1 MKLKSLKLHG
11 FKSFPDPTQ
20 LEFHEGITA
29 IVGPNGCG
37 KSNIGDAVRWVL
49 GEQRPT
55 VVRGAKMEEVIFQ
68 GTVAR
73 RSVNRGSVSMIVS
86 NEDGALATP
95 FQEVEIGRTV
105 HRDGGSD
112 YRLNRASCRLRDIV
126 DLCRDTGLGANAY
139 SVIEIRMI
147 DAILSERT
155 DERRALFEEA
165 AGIGRYKDR
174 RRAALRRLETSE
186 IDLQRVEDVIGE
198 VQTKVRSLARQKGK
212 AERYR
217 KLRERRLAVEVAVV
231 RAELEGLGT
240 RLGEVEAGLEAD
252 REDAAGMAA
261 RLAAAEAGLERARLE
276 QVEAERARG
285 ETANRLDEVAA
296 ELSRIEREVAVADE
310 RIANWK
316 RRLVQIGQERAAQSG
331 IRARAEDERVTLEE
345 EHQKCKADFTG
356 VQADLTYRKETAA
369 DVRERLSRA
378 RHRVRELEEEGRAL
392 AGKVART
399 DGDLYSARLQATELE
414 RRFERLSNDAREGAG
429 ALRELESQ
437 GDLFTDRSAEAAG
450 RAGEAVREVAGARRR
465 LAQLRQRLAEARDA
479 RVNSEARLSA
489 LEAERDAL
497 GRIEVAGASE
507 AIALAARAALP
518 DCVFGL
524 LSDFAQVREGAARGA
539 DLILGRFAA
548 ALVAR
553 GRDDIE
559 RIARWYRDEAGAEA
573 ALIVLPA
580 DAAPEPGGPL
590 PADVSAAGE
599 GAAWVRALLGGAR
612 GLKADPGATAE
623 EARVGTGQAPDQA
636 GDAGTRAGAAAGGI
650 HAAEPPAYGWT
661 DASGAVHLFPEAGAE
676 GRLER
681 RERLDALAAQV
692 REAGAELE
700 KARERTLALEEA
712 HRACEA
718 EVDEASERVLTTRD
732 EARAAEA
739 SAVAQTDRREQL
751 RRRQA
756 EIARQVE
763 GTRAAR
769 DRALERARAAEAEG
783 AELREREAAGAARLE
798 ADRTALAA
806 IEAEWEE
813 AREAEAEVSIR
824 AARLE
829 SELQRLAGRIADTG
843 GSAAR
848 AAGRLAQLEE
858 EARELDASTA
868 RVRAGRGEGR
878 AALEGLFAQRDELR
892 RVAAEQDRAVGLA
905 SEAVKGAE
913 RGAGE
918 IRAAEREAVGRS
930 HTLEMEAQDIRNRV
944 ARVGE
949 RLETEWNRPM
959 EELLAEA
966 GEVEGHEEELRA
978 ELEQIVAAQARI
990 GPVNML
996 AVEEHAEESARLEF
1010 MAGQREDLVSARDD
1024 LRAAIRRIN
1033 ATATERFMESFEAIR
1048 ENFLET
1054 FRHLFSGGE
1063 AQLRLS
1069 EPDHP
1074 LESPIEIHA
1083 SPRGKRTQRIDQL
1096 SGGERALTA
1105 LSLLFGIYLV
1115 KPSPFC
1121 VLDEVDAPLDDAN
1134 ISRFIRLL
1142 QGFKARTQFVVI
1154 THNPRTIEAAD
1165 WIYGVTME
1173 EPGVSSVVGVRLEAP
1188 PVRDPAA

>member
-11 FKSFPDPTQ
+11 FKSFPDPTR

-55 VVRGAKMEEVIFQ
+55 VIRGAKMEEVIFQ

-73 RSVNRGSVSMIVS
+73 RSVNRGAVSMIVT

-95 FQEVEIGRTV
+95 FREVEIGRTV

-174 RRAALRRLETSE
+174 RRAALRRLGTSE
-186 IDLQRVEDVIGE
+186 IDLQRVEDVIAE

-217 KLRERRLAVEVAVV
+217 ELRERRLAVEVTVV
-231 RAELEGLGT
+231 CARLEGLGG
-240 RLGEVEAGLEAD
+240 RLGELDAALQTD
-252 REDAAGMAA
+252 REDAVGMSG
-261 RLAAAEAGLERARLE
+261 RVAAAEAGLERARLE

-285 ETANRLDEVAA
+285 DTANRLDAVAA
-296 ELSRIEREVAVADE
+296 ELSRVEREVAVADE

-316 RRLVQIGQERAAQSG
+316 RRLVQIGEEKAAQSG
-331 IRARAEDERVTLEE
+331 VRARAGDERDTLAEE
-345 EHQKCKADFTG
+345 RRECKAAFTE

-369 DVRERLSRA
+369 DVRGRSSGV

-392 AGKVART
+392 AGNLART
-399 DGDLYSARLQATELE
+399 EGELYGAGLQATELE

-437 GDLFTDRSAEAAG
+437 GDLFTDRSAEAA
-450 RAGEAVREVAGARRR
+450 RNAGEAVREVASARRR
-465 LAQLRQRLAEARDA
+465 LAQLRQRLSEARDA
-479 RVNSEARLSA
+479 RLNAEARLSS

-497 GRIEVAGASE
+497 GRVEALGA
-507 AIALAARAALP
+507 AQAVALAARAALP
-518 DCVFGL
+518 ECVHGL
-524 LSDFAQVREGAARGA
+524 LSDFVQVREGSARGV
-539 DLILGRFAA
+539 DRILGRFAA
-548 ALVAR
+548 ALVVR
-553 GRDDIE
+553 GQPDVE
-559 RIARWYRDEAGAEA
+559 RITRWYRDDADANA

-580 DAAPEPGGPL
+580 DAAPEPRGTL
-590 PADVSAAGE
+590 PRSVGAAGE
-599 GAAWVRALLGGAR
+599 GAAWVRALLGGA
-612 GLKADPGATAE
+612 GARE
-623 EARVGTGQAPDQA
+623 G
-636 GDAGTRAGAAAGGI
+636 
-650 HAAEPPAYGWT
+650 AAEPLPDGWT
-661 DASGAVHLFPEAGAE
+661 DARGAVHIFPAAGAE

-681 RERLDALAAQV
+681 RERLDTLAAQI

-700 KARERTLALEEA
+700 EARDGTLALEEE
-712 HRACEA
+712 HQTREA

-751 RRRQA
+751 RRRQE

-769 DRALERARAAEAEG
+769 DRALERARTAEGEG
-783 AELREREAAGAARLE
+783 AELRAREAAQAGRLE
-798 ADRTALAA
+798 AERTVLRAV
-806 IEAEWEE
+806 EAEWEE

-824 AARLE
+824 VARLE
-829 SELQRLAGRIADTG
+829 SELQRLEGRIADTG
-843 GSAAR
+843 TSVERAAAR
-848 AAGRLAQLEE
+848 LAELEE
-858 EARELDASTA
+858 EARELDANLK
-868 RVRAGRGEGR
+868 RVRAARSEGR

-892 RVAAEQDRAVGLA
+892 RLAAGQDRAVGAA
-905 SEAVKGAE
+905 SEAVRGAE
-913 RGAGE
+913 RGVRE
-918 IRAAEREAVGRS
+918 IRAAEREAVGHR
-930 HTLEMEAQDIRNRV
+930 HQIEMEAQEIRNQV
-944 ARVGE
+944 ARIGE
-949 RLETEWNRPM
+949 RLEAEWNRPA
-959 EELLAEA
+959 EELMAEA
-966 GEVEGHEEELRA
+966 GELEGDPDELRE
-978 ELEQIVAAQARI
+978 ELEQIVAALGRI

-996 AVEEHAEESARLEF
+996 AFEEHAEESTRLAF
-1010 MAGQREDLVSARDD
+1010 MVGQREDLVSARDD

-1033 ATATERFMESFEAIR
+1033 VTAIERFMESFEAIK
-1048 ENFLET
+1048 ENFLDT

-1069 EPDHP
+1069 EPDNP

-1121 VLDEVDAPLDDAN
+1121 VLDEVDAPLDDSN
-1134 ISRFIRLL
+1134 ITRFIRLL

-1173 EPGVSSVVGVRLEAP
+1173 EPGVSSVVGVRLEAS

>member
-1 MKLKSLKLHG
+1 MKLKSLRLHG

-55 VVRGAKMEEVIFQ
+55 VIRGAKMEEVIFQ

-73 RSVNRGSVSMIVS
+73 RSVNRGSVSMIVT

-231 RAELEGLGT
+231 RARLEGLGA
-240 RLGEVEAGLEAD
+240 RLGELDAALESD

-261 RLAAAEAGLERARLE
+261 RLAAAEAELERARLE
-276 QVEAERARG
+276 QVEVERIRG
-285 ETANRLDEVAA
+285 DTANRLDAVAA
-296 ELSRIEREVAVADE
+296 DLSRIEREVAVANE

-316 RRLVQIGQERAAQSG
+316 RRLVQIGHERSAQSA
-331 IRARAEDERVTLEE
+331 IRARAEDERVTLGE
-345 EHQKCKADFTG
+345 EHRKCKADFTE
-356 VQADLTYRKETAA
+356 VQADLTFRKETAA

-378 RHRVRELEEEGRAL
+378 RHGVRELEEEGRAL
-392 AGKVART
+392 AGKAART
-399 DGDLYSARLQATELE
+399 EGDLYSARLQATELE
-414 RRFERLSNDAREGAG
+414 RRFERLQNDAREGAG

-437 GDLFTDRSAEAAG
+437 GDLFTDRSAEAG
-450 RAGEAVREVAGARRR
+450 RKAGEAVRAVADARRR
-465 LAQLRQRLAEARDA
+465 LAHLRERLGEARDA
-479 RVNSEARLSA
+479 RVNAEARLSS

-497 GRIEVAGASE
+497 GRVETPGSAE
-507 AIALAARAALP
+507 AVALAARAALP
-518 DCVFGL
+518 DCVHGL
-524 LSDFAQVREGAARGA
+524 LGDFVQVRTGAARGT
-539 DLILGRFAA
+539 DRILGRFAS

-553 GRDDIE
+553 GKPDIE
-559 RIARWYRDEAGAEA
+559 RIARWYRDDADADA

-580 DAAPEPGGPL
+580 DAAPEPRGAL
-590 PADVSAAGE
+590 PAGVSSSGA
-599 GAAWVRALLGGAR
+599 GAAWVRALLGGA
-612 GLKADPGATAE
+612 GARE
-623 EARVGTGQAPDQA
+623 
-636 GDAGTRAGAAAGGI
+636 GAAETTWVTWA
-650 HAAEPPAYGWT
+650 
-661 DASGAVHLFPEAGAE
+661 DARGAVHLFPEAGAE

-681 RERLDALAAQV
+681 RERLDALAAKI

-700 KARERTLALEEA
+700 EARERTLALDEE
-712 HRACEA
+712 HRAREA

-751 RRRQA
+751 RRRHA
-756 EIARQVE
+756 ETTRQVE
-763 GTRAAR
+763 GTRSAR
-769 DRALERARAAEAEG
+769 DRALERARAAETEG
-783 AELREREAAGAARLE
+783 SELRTREAAQAARLE
-798 ADRTALAA
+798 TERAALGAV
-806 IEAEWEE
+806 EAEWEE

-843 GSAAR
+843 GSAER
-848 AAGRLAQLEE
+848 AAARVAELEE
-858 EARELDASTA
+858 EDRELDANTA
-868 RVRAGRGEGR
+868 RVRTARSEGR

-892 RVAAEQDRAVGLA
+892 AVAAEQDRAVGVA
-905 SEAVKGAE
+905 SEAARGAE
-913 RGAGE
+913 RGVRE
-918 IRAAEREAVGRS
+918 IRADEREAVGHR
-930 HTLEMEAQDIRNRV
+930 HRLEMEAQEIRNRV
-944 ARVGE
+944 ARISE
-949 RLETEWNRPM
+949 RLEAEWNKPA

-966 GEVEGHEEELRA
+966 EELEGDQEELRE
-978 ELEQIVAAQARI
+978 ELEQIVAALSRI

-996 AVEEHAEESARLEF
+996 AFEEHAEESARLDF
-1010 MAGQREDLVSARDD
+1010 MVAQREDLVSARDD

-1033 ATATERFMESFEAIR
+1033 TTATERFMERFEAIA

-1069 EPDHP
+1069 EPDNP

-1083 SPRGKRTQRIDQL
+1083 SPQGKRTQRIDQL

-1121 VLDEVDAPLDDAN
+1121 VLDEVDAPLDDSN
-1134 ISRFIRLL
+1134 ITRFIRLL

>member
-1 MKLKSLKLHG
+1 MKLKSLRLHG
-11 FKSFPDPTQ
+11 FKSFPDPTR

-55 VVRGAKMEEVIFQ
+55 VIRGAKMEEVIFQ

-73 RSVNRGSVSMIVS
+73 RSVNRGSVSMIVT

-112 YRLNRASCRLRDIV
+112 YRLNRAACRLRDIV

-174 RRAALRRLETSE
+174 RRSALRRLETSE
-186 IDLQRVEDVIGE
+186 IDLQRVEDVIAE

-217 KLRERRLAVEVAVV
+217 QLRERRLAVEVAVV
-231 RAELEGLGT
+231 RGQLEGLGA
-240 RLGEVEAGLEAD
+240 RLDELDAALESD

-261 RLAAAEAGLERARLE
+261 RLAAAEAELERARLE
-276 QVEAERARG
+276 QVEAERIRG
-285 ETANRLDEVAA
+285 DTASRLDAAAA
-296 ELSRIEREVAVADE
+296 ELSRIERDVAVANE

-316 RRLVQIGQERAAQSG
+316 RRLVQIGHERSAQSA
-331 IRARAEDERVTLEE
+331 IRARAEDERVTLAE
-345 EHQKCKADFTG
+345 EHRECKADFTE

-378 RHRVRELEEEGRAL
+378 RHGVRTLEEEGRAL
-392 AGKVART
+392 AGKAART
-399 DGDLYSARLQATELE
+399 EGNLYSAGLQATELE
-414 RRFERLSNDAREGAG
+414 RRLERLQNDAREGAG

-437 GDLFTDRSAEAAG
+437 GDLFSDRSAEAG
-450 RAGEAVREVAGARRR
+450 RRAGEAVRAVADARRR
-465 LAQLRQRLAEARDA
+465 LAHLRERLSEARDA
-479 RVNSEARLSA
+479 RVNAEALLSS

-497 GRIEVAGASE
+497 GRVEAPGSAEAVAQ
-507 AIALAARAALP
+507 AARAALP
-518 DCVFGL
+518 ECVHGL
-524 LSDFAQVREGAARGA
+524 LGDFIHVQEGAARGA
-539 DLILGRFAA
+539 DRILGRFAA
-548 ALVAR
+548 ALVVR
-553 GRDDIE
+553 GERDIE
-559 RIARWYRDEAGAEA
+559 RIARWYREDAAADA

-580 DAAPEPGGPL
+580 GAAPEPRGALPGG
-590 PADVSAAGE
+590 VSSAGE
-599 GAAWVRALLGGAR
+599 GAAWVRGLLGGAR
-612 GLKADPGATAE
+612 ARVGAAGAGDGSAGGPKGGAGAGDGATAS
-623 EARVGTGQAPDQA
+623 APGT
-636 GDAGTRAGAAAGGI
+636 
-650 HAAEPPAYGWT
+650 WT
-661 DASGAVHLFPEAGAE
+661 DARGAVHLFPAEGAE

-681 RERLDALAAQV
+681 RERLDALAARI
-692 REAGAELE
+692 REAAAELE
-700 KARERTLALEEA
+700 EARDRALALEEE
-712 HRACEA
+712 HRAREA

-739 SAVAQTDRREQL
+739 NAVAQTDRRERL
-751 RRRQA
+751 RRRQG

-763 GTRAAR
+763 GTRTAR
-769 DRALERARAAEAEG
+769 DRALERTRAAESEG
-783 AELREREAAGAARLE
+783 AELRRQEGAHGARLE
-798 ADRTALAA
+798 AERAALAA
-806 IEAEWEE
+806 VEAEWEE
-813 AREAEAEVSIR
+813 AREAEAEASIR

-829 SELQRLAGRIADTG
+829 SELQRLAGRMADTG
-843 GSAAR
+843 GSAER
-848 AAGRLAQLEE
+848 ATARLAELEE
-858 EARELDASTA
+858 EDRELDANLA
-868 RVRAGRGEGR
+868 RVRTARGEGQ

-892 RVAAEQDRAVGLA
+892 RVAAEQDRAVGAA
-905 SEAVKGAE
+905 SEAARGAE
-913 RGAGE
+913 RGVRE
-918 IRAAEREAVGRS
+918 IRADEREAVGRR
-930 HTLEMEAQDIRNRV
+930 HGLEMEAQEIRNQV
-944 ARVGE
+944 ARITE
-949 RLETEWNRPM
+949 RLEAEWNRPAA
-959 EELLAEA
+959 ELLAAAEDL
-966 GEVEGHEEELRA
+966 EGAQDELREELDR
-978 ELEQIVAAQARI
+978 IVAALSRI

-996 AVEEHAEESARLEF
+996 AFEEHAEESARLEF
-1010 MAGQREDLVSARDD
+1010 MVSQREDLVSARDD

-1033 ATATERFMESFEAIR
+1033 TTATERFMESFEAIT
-1048 ENFLET
+1048 ENFLDT

-1069 EPDHP
+1069 EPDNP

-1083 SPRGKRTQRIDQL
+1083 SPEGKRTQRIDQL

-1121 VLDEVDAPLDDAN
+1121 VLDEVDAPLDDSN
-1134 ISRFIRLL
+1134 ITRFIRLL

>member
-1 MKLKSLKLHG
+1 MKLKSLRLHG
-11 FKSFPDPTQ
+11 FKSFPDPTR

-37 KSNIGDAVRWVL
+37 KSNIGDAIRWVL

-55 VVRGAKMEEVIFQ
+55 LIRGAKMEEVIFQ

-73 RSVNRGSVSMIVS
+73 RSVNRGSVSMIVT
-86 NEDGALATP
+86 NEDGALPTP

-186 IDLQRVEDVIGE
+186 IDLQRVEDVIAE

-212 AERYR
+212 AERHR
-217 KLRERRLAVEVAVV
+217 ELRERRLAVEVAVV
-231 RAELEGLGT
+231 RAELEGLGA
-240 RLGEVEAGLEAD
+240 RMGELDAALESD

-261 RLAAAEAGLERARLE
+261 GLAAAEAGLERARLE
-276 QVEAERARG
+276 QGEAERARG
-285 ETANRLDEVAA
+285 DTADRLDAVAS
-296 ELSRIEREVAVADE
+296 ELSRVEREVAVADE

-316 RRLVQIGQERAAQSG
+316 RRLVQIGQEKEAQAG
-331 IRARAEDERVTLEE
+331 VRARAEDERAGFAE
-345 EHQKCKADFTG
+345 EHRECKADFTK
-356 VQADLTYRKETAA
+356 VQADLTLRRQTASG
-369 DVRERLSRA
+369 VRERLGAA
-378 RHRVRELEEEGRAL
+378 RDRVRGLEGEGREL
-392 AGKVART
+392 AGKVARIE
-399 DGDLYSARLQATELE
+399 GELYSARLQAGELE

-437 GDLFTDRSAEAAG
+437 GDLFTDRSAQAA
-450 RAGEAVREVAGARRR
+450 RTAGEAARAVAGARGRLAVVRRR
-465 LAQLRQRLAEARDA
+465 LNEAR
-479 RVNSEARLSA
+479 EARLEAEAHLSS

-497 GRIEVAGASE
+497 GRVEALGEAEAVAM
-507 AIALAARAALP
+507 AALEALP
-518 DCVFGL
+518 ESAHGL
-524 LSDFAQVREGAARGA
+524 LGDFVQVRDGAARGA
-539 DLILGRFAA
+539 DRLLGRFAA
-548 ALVAR
+548 ALVV
-553 GRDDIE
+553 GGKSDVE
-559 RIARWYRDEAGAEA
+559 TIARWYRKDARADA

-580 DAAPEPGGPL
+580 DAAPQVRDPL
-590 PADVSAAGE
+590 PPGVSAAGA
-599 GAAWVRALLGGAR
+599 GAAWARALLGGAR
-612 GLKADPGATAE
+612 VHETGGEAGGGPG
-623 EARVGTGQAPDQA
+623 D
-636 GDAGTRAGAAAGGI
+636 AAAGEVI
-650 HAAEPPAYGWT
+650 ASGWT
-661 DASGAVHLFPEAGAE
+661 DSRGAVHLFPEAGAE

-681 RERLDALAAQV
+681 RERLDALAGTI
-692 REAGAELE
+692 RETRAELE
-700 KARERTLALEEA
+700 DARDRTLALEEE

-718 EVDEASERVLTTRD
+718 GVDEASERMLATRD
-732 EARAAEA
+732 KARAAEA
-739 SAVAQTDRREQL
+739 GAVAQTDRREQL
-751 RRRQA
+751 RRRQG
-756 EIARQVE
+756 EITRRVE
-763 GTRAAR
+763 GTRTAR
-769 DRALERARAAEAEG
+769 DGALERARAAEAEG
-783 AELREREAAGAARLE
+783 AELAAREAEQAARLE
-798 ADRTALAA
+798 EERRSLAA

-829 SELQRLAGRIADTG
+829 SELRRLAGRIADTAG
-843 GSAAR
+843 NADR
-848 AAGRLAQLEE
+848 AAGRLVELER
-858 EARELDASTA
+858 EARELETGME
-868 RVRAGRGEGR
+868 RVGEARGEGR
-878 AALEGLFAQRDELR
+878 AALEELFAERDELR
-892 RVAAEQDRAVGLA
+892 RVAAGQDRAVGAAL
-905 SEAVKGAE
+905 ETVRRAE
-913 RGAGE
+913 RE
-918 IRAAEREAVGRS
+918 VKEMRAAEREAVGHR
-930 HTLEMEAQDIRNRV
+930 HRLEMESQEIRNQA
-944 ARVGE
+944 ARISE
-949 RLETEWNRPM
+949 RLEAEWHRPA

-966 GEVEGHEEELRA
+966 GGVDGDPEELRA
-978 ELEQIVAAQARI
+978 ELEGIVARLGRI

-996 AVEEHAEESARLEF
+996 AFEEHAEESARLEF
-1010 MAGQREDLVSARDD
+1010 LVGQRKDLVSARDD

-1033 ATATERFMESFEAIR
+1033 ATATERFLKSFEAITD
-1048 ENFLET
+1048 NFLET

-1069 EPDHP
+1069 DPDNP
-1074 LESPIEIHA
+1074 LESPIDIHA

-1121 VLDEVDAPLDDAN
+1121 VLDEVDAPLDDSN
-1134 ISRFIRLL
+1134 ITRFIRLL
-1142 QGFKARTQFVVI
+1142 QGFKARSQFVVI

-1173 EPGVSSVVGVRLEAP
+1173 EPGVSTVVGVRLESP
-1188 PVRDPAA
+1188 PARDPAA

>member
-1 MKLKSLKLHG
+1 MKLKSLRLHG
-11 FKSFPDPTQ
+11 FKSFPDPTR

-55 VVRGAKMEEVIFQ
+55 VIRGAKMEEVIFQ

-73 RSVNRGSVSMIVS
+73 RSVNRGSVSMIVT

-112 YRLNRASCRLRDIV
+112 YRLNRAACRLRDIV

-186 IDLQRVEDVIGE
+186 IDLQRVEDVIAE

-217 KLRERRLAVEVAVV
+217 QLRERRLAVEVAVV
-231 RAELEGLGT
+231 RGQLEGLGA
-240 RLGEVEAGLEAD
+240 RLGELDAALESD

-261 RLAAAEAGLERARLE
+261 RLAAAEATLERARLE
-276 QVEAERARG
+276 QVEAERIRG
-285 ETANRLDEVAA
+285 DTASRLDAAAA
-296 ELSRIEREVAVADE
+296 ELSRIERDVAVANE

-316 RRLVQIGQERAAQSG
+316 RRLGQIGHERSAQSA
-331 IRARAEDERVTLEE
+331 IRARAEDERVTLAD
-345 EHQKCKADFTG
+345 EHRECKADFTE

-378 RHRVRELEEEGRAL
+378 RHGVRTLEEEGRAL
-392 AGKVART
+392 AGKAART
-399 DGDLYSARLQATELE
+399 EGDLYSAGLQATELE
-414 RRFERLSNDAREGAG
+414 RRFERLQNDAREGAG

-437 GDLFTDRSAEAAG
+437 GDLFTDRSAEAG
-450 RAGEAVREVAGARRR
+450 RRAGEAVRAVADARRR
-465 LAQLRQRLAEARDA
+465 LAHLRERLSEARDA
-479 RVNSEARLSA
+479 RVNAEARLSS
-489 LEAERDAL
+489 LEAKRDAL
-497 GRIEVAGASE
+497 GRVEAPGSAEAVAQ
-507 AIALAARAALP
+507 AARAALP
-518 DCVFGL
+518 ECVHGL
-524 LSDFAQVREGAARGA
+524 LGDFIHIQEGAARGA
-539 DLILGRFAA
+539 DRILGRFAA
-548 ALVAR
+548 ALVVR
-553 GRDDIE
+553 GERDIE
-559 RIARWYRDEAGAEA
+559 RIARWYREDAAAAA

-580 DAAPEPGGPL
+580 DAAPEPRGAL
-590 PADVSAAGE
+590 PAGVSSAGA
-599 GAAWVRALLGGAR
+599 GAAWVRALLGGAGAR
-612 GLKADPGATAE
+612 VGAAGTGDGDAGGATAP
-623 EARVGTGQAPDQA
+623 APGT
-636 GDAGTRAGAAAGGI
+636 
-650 HAAEPPAYGWT
+650 WT
-661 DASGAVHLFPEAGAE
+661 DARGAVHLFPAEGAE

-681 RERLDALAAQV
+681 RERLDALAARI

-700 KARERTLALEEA
+700 EARDRTLALEEE
-712 HRACEA
+712 HRAREA

-739 SAVAQTDRREQL
+739 NAVAQTDRRERL
-751 RRRQA
+751 RRRQG

-763 GTRAAR
+763 GTRTAR
-769 DRALERARAAEAEG
+769 DRALERARAAESEG
-783 AELREREAAGAARLE
+783 AALRRQEGAHGARLE
-798 ADRTALAA
+798 AERAALAA
-806 IEAEWEE
+806 VEAEWEE
-813 AREAEAEVSIR
+813 AREAEAEASIR

-829 SELQRLAGRIADTG
+829 SELQRLAGRMADTG
-843 GSAAR
+843 GSAER
-848 AAGRLAQLEE
+848 ATARLAELEKE
-858 EARELDASTA
+858 DGELDANLA
-868 RVRAGRGEGR
+868 RVRTARGEGQ

-892 RVAAEQDRAVGLA
+892 RVAAEQDRAVGAA
-905 SEAVKGAE
+905 SEAARGAE
-913 RGAGE
+913 RGVRE
-918 IRAAEREAVGRS
+918 VRADEREAVGRR
-930 HTLEMEAQDIRNRV
+930 HGLEMEAQEIRNQV
-944 ARVGE
+944 ARITE
-949 RLETEWNRPM
+949 RLEAEWNRPAG
-959 EELLAEA
+959 ELLAAAEDL
-966 GEVEGHEEELRA
+966 EGAQEELRE
-978 ELEQIVAAQARI
+978 ELEQIVAALSRI
-990 GPVNML
+990 GLVNML
-996 AVEEHAEESARLEF
+996 AFEEHAEESARLEF
-1010 MAGQREDLVSARDD
+1010 MVSQREDLVSARDD

-1033 ATATERFMESFEAIR
+1033 ATATERFMESFEAIT
-1048 ENFLET
+1048 ENFLDT

-1069 EPDHP
+1069 EPDNP

-1083 SPRGKRTQRIDQL
+1083 SPEGKRTQRIDQL

-1121 VLDEVDAPLDDAN
+1121 VLDEVDAPLDDSN
-1134 ISRFIRLL
+1134 ITRFIRLL
-1142 QGFKARTQFVVI
+1142 QGFKSRTQFVVI

-1188 PVRDPAA
+1188 PARDPAA

>member
-231 RAELEGLGT
+231 RAELEGLGA

-276 QVEAERARG
+276 QAEAERARG
-285 ETANRLDEVAA
+285 DTANRLDEVAA

-316 RRLVQIGQERAAQSG
+316 SRLVQIGQDRAAQSG

-345 EHQKCKADFTG
+345 EHQKCKVDFTD
-356 VQADLTYRKETAA
+356 VQADLTYRKTTAA

-450 RAGEAVREVAGARRR
+450 RAGEAVREVTGARRR

-479 RVNSEARLSA
+479 RVNAEARLSA

-507 AIALAARAALP
+507 AVALAARAALP
-518 DCVFGL
+518 DCVHGL

-559 RIARWYRDEAGAEA
+559 QIARWYREEAGAEA

-590 PADVSAAGE
+590 PADISAAGE
-599 GAAWVRALLGGAR
+599 GAAWVRALLGGA
-612 GLKADPGATAE
+612 GATADD
-623 EARVGTGQAPDQA
+623 GPQA
-636 GDAGTRAGAAAGGI
+636 GEAGTVAGVREPGV

-661 DASGAVHLFPEAGAE
+661 DARGAVHLFPEAGAE

-681 RERLDALAAQV
+681 RERLDALATTV

-700 KARERTLALEEA
+700 EARERTMALEEA

-718 EVDEASERVLTTRD
+718 EVDEASERVLATRD

-783 AELREREAAGAARLE
+783 AELRDREAAGGSRLE
-798 ADRTALAA
+798 AERTALGA

-813 AREAEAEVSIR
+813 AREVEAEVSIR

-843 GSAAR
+843 GSAER

-868 RVRAGRGEGR
+868 RVRAARGEGR

-892 RVAAEQDRAVGLA
+892 RVAAGQDRAVGAA

-966 GEVEGHEEELRA
+966 GEVEGDEGELRA

>member
-11 FKSFPDPTQ
+11 FKSFPDPTR

-37 KSNIGDAVRWVL
+37 KSNIGDAIRWVL

-55 VVRGAKMEEVIFQ
+55 VIRGAKMEEVIFQ

-73 RSVNRGSVSMIVS
+73 RSVNRGSVAMIVT

-105 HRDGGSD
+105 YRDGGSD

-186 IDLQRVEDVIGE
+186 VDLQRVEDVIAE

-217 KLRERRLAVEVAVV
+217 ELRERRLAVEVAVV
-231 RAELEGLGT
+231 RAQLEGLGA
-240 RLGEVEAGLEAD
+240 RLGEVDAALETD
-252 REDAAGMAA
+252 REDATGMAA
-261 RLAAAEAGLERARLE
+261 RLAAAEAKLERARLE
-276 QVEAERARG
+276 QVEAERVRG
-285 ETANRLDEVAA
+285 DTADRLDAVAA

-310 RIANWK
+310 RSANWK
-316 RRLVQIGQERAAQSG
+316 SRLVQIGQERAAQSAM
-331 IRARAEDERVTLEE
+331 RARAEDERVTLGE
-345 EHQKCKADFTG
+345 EHRKCKAAFTN
-356 VQADLTYRKETAA
+356 VQADLTHRKETAA

-378 RHRVRELEEEGRAL
+378 RHQVRELEEEGRAL
-392 AGKVART
+392 AGKAART
-399 DGDLYSARLQATELE
+399 EGDHYSARLQATELE

-437 GDLFTDRSAEAAG
+437 GDLFTDRSAQAA
-450 RAGEAVREVAGARRR
+450 RNAGEAVQTVTGARRR
-465 LAQLRQRLAEARDA
+465 LAHVRQRLSEARNA
-479 RVNSEARLSA
+479 RVNAEARLSA

-497 GRIEVAGASE
+497 GRVEALGAAE
-507 AIALAARAALP
+507 TVALAARAALP
-518 DCVFGL
+518 ECVHGL
-524 LSDFAQVREGAARGA
+524 LSDFARVEEGAARGA
-539 DLILGRFAA
+539 DRILGRFAA

-553 GRDDIE
+553 GEHDIE
-559 RIARWYRDEAGAEA
+559 RIVRWYREDADA

-580 DAAPEPGGPL
+580 DAAPEPRGAL
-590 PADVSAAGE
+590 PPGVSAAGA
-599 GAAWVRALLGGAR
+599 GAAWVRALLGGA
-612 GLKADPGATAE
+612 GA
-623 EARVGTGQAPDQA
+623 RKG
-636 GDAGTRAGAAAGGI
+636 
-650 HAAEPPAYGWT
+650 AAEPLPGGWR
-661 DASGAVHLFPEAGAE
+661 DAQGAVHLFPAVGAE
-676 GRLER
+676 GRLEQR
-681 RERLDALAAQV
+681 KHLDALAAQI

-700 KARERTLALEEA
+700 EARDRTLMLEEE

-718 EVDEASERVLTTRD
+718 EVDEASELVLTVRD

-751 RRRQA
+751 RRRQG

-763 GTRAAR
+763 GTRTAR
-769 DRALERARAAEAEG
+769 DRALERARTAEVEG
-783 AELREREAAGAARLE
+783 AELRERETAHAARLE
-798 ADRTALAA
+798 AERTALGA
-806 IEAEWEE
+806 IEGEWEE
-813 AREAEAEVSIR
+813 AREAEAGVSIR

-829 SELQRLAGRIADTG
+829 SEMQRVAGRIADTG
-843 GSAAR
+843 RSAERAAAR
-848 AAGRLAQLEE
+848 LAELEE
-858 EARELDASTA
+858 EARELDANLA
-868 RVRAGRGEGR
+868 RVHAARREGR
-878 AALEGLFAQRDELR
+878 DALEALFAQRDELR
-892 RVAAEQDRAVGLA
+892 RVAAEQDRAVGAA
-905 SEAVKGAE
+905 SEAAQGAE
-913 RGAGE
+913 RGVRE
-918 IRAAEREAVGRS
+918 FRTAEREAVGRR
-930 HTLEMEAQDIRNRV
+930 HQLEMEAQEIRNQVTRIS
-944 ARVGE
+944 E
-949 RLETEWNRPM
+949 RLEAEWNRPA

-966 GEVEGHEEELRA
+966 GEVEGKQDELRA
-978 ELEQIVAAQARI
+978 ELERIVVAQGRI

-996 AVEEHAEESARLEF
+996 AFEEHAEESARLEF
-1010 MAGQREDLVSARDD
+1010 MLAQREDLVSARDD

-1033 ATATERFMESFEAIR
+1033 TTATERFMDRFEAIT

-1069 EPDHP
+1069 EPDNP

-1121 VLDEVDAPLDDAN
+1121 VLDEVDAPLDDSN
-1134 ISRFIRLL
+1134 ITRFIRLL
-1142 QGFKARTQFVVI
+1142 QGFKSRTQFVVV

-1173 EPGVSSVVGVRLEAP
+1173 EAGVSSVVGVRLEAP

>member
-231 RAELEGLGT
+231 RAELEGLGA
-240 RLGEVEAGLEAD
+240 RLGEVEAGLDAD

-276 QVEAERARG
+276 QAEAERARG
-285 ETANRLDEVAA
+285 DTAIRLDEVAA

-345 EHQKCKADFTG
+345 EHQKCKVDFTG

-392 AGKVART
+392 AGKLART

-437 GDLFTDRSAEAAG
+437 GDLFTDRSAEAAN

-465 LAQLRQRLAEARDA
+465 LAHLRQRLAEARDA
-479 RVNSEARLSA
+479 RVNAEARLSA

-507 AIALAARAALP
+507 AVALAARAALP
-518 DCVFGL
+518 DCVHGL

-553 GRDDIE
+553 GGDDIE
-559 RIARWYRDEAGAEA
+559 RIARWYREEAGAEA

-590 PADVSAAGE
+590 PADISAQGE
-599 GAAWVRALLGGAR
+599 GAAWVRALLGGA
-612 GLKADPGATAE
+612 GAG
-623 EARVGTGQAPDQA
+623 VG
-636 GDAGTRAGAAAGGI
+636 
-650 HAAEPPAYGWT
+650 GWT
-661 DASGAVHLFPEAGAE
+661 DARGAVHLFPEAGAE

-681 RERLDALAAQV
+681 RERLDALATTV

-700 KARERTLALEEA
+700 EARERTLALEEA

-718 EVDEASERVLTTRD
+718 EVDESSERVLATRD

-783 AELREREAAGAARLE
+783 AELRDREAAGGSRLE
-798 ADRTALAA
+798 AERTALGA

-813 AREAEAEVSIR
+813 AREVEAEVSIR

-843 GSAAR
+843 GSADR

-868 RVRAGRGEGR
+868 RVRAARGEGR

-892 RVAAEQDRAVGLA
+892 RVAAGQDRAVGVA

-966 GEVEGHEEELRA
+966 GEVEGDEGELRA

>member
-11 FKSFPDPTQ
+11 FKSFPDPTS

-55 VVRGAKMEEVIFQ
+55 VIRGAKMEEVIFQ

-73 RSVNRGSVSMIVS
+73 RSVNRGSVSMVVT

-112 YRLNRASCRLRDIV
+112 YRLNRASCRLRDVV

-139 SVIEIRMI
+139 AVIEIRMI

-155 DERRALFEEA
+155 DERRGLFEEA

-186 IDLQRVEDVIGE
+186 IDLQRVEDVIAE

-212 AERYR
+212 AARYR
-217 KLRERRLAVEVAVV
+217 ELRERRLAVEVAVV
-231 RAELEGLGT
+231 RAELEGLGE
-240 RLGEVEAGLEAD
+240 RLDEVGAALETD
-252 REDAAGMAA
+252 QQDAAGLGA
-261 RLAAAEAGLERARLE
+261 RLAAAEAELERARLE
-276 QVEAERARG
+276 QAEAERARG
-285 ETANRLDEVAA
+285 DTANRLDAVAA
-296 ELSRIEREVAVADE
+296 ELSRVERELAVADE
-310 RIANWK
+310 RIANWE
-316 RRLVQIGQERAAQSG
+316 RRLTQIGHENAALSRTRAL
-331 IRARAEDERVTLEE
+331 ARDEHVTLEE
-345 EHQKCKADFTG
+345 EHRECKAAFTK
-356 VQADLTYRKETAA
+356 VQADLTQRKETAA

-378 RHRVRELEEEGRAL
+378 RHGVRELEEEGRAL
-392 AGKVART
+392 AGRAART
-399 DGDLYSARLQATELE
+399 EGDLYSARLQATELE

-437 GDLFTDRSAEAAG
+437 GDLFTDRSAEAA
-450 RAGEAVREVAGARRR
+450 RQAGEAVRAVAGARRR
-465 LAQLRQRLAEARDA
+465 LAHLRQRLGEAREA
-479 RVNSEARLSA
+479 RVNAEARLSA
-489 LEAERDAL
+489 LEAERDGL
-497 GRIEVAGASE
+497 GRVEAAGAAE
-507 AIALAARAALP
+507 AVALAGRAALP
-518 DCVFGL
+518 ECVHGL
-524 LSDFAQVREGAARGA
+524 LSDFVRVREDAARGA
-539 DLILGRFAA
+539 DRILGRFAA
-548 ALVAR
+548 AVVA
-553 GRDDIE
+553 GSAGDLE
-559 RIARWYRDEAGAEA
+559 RIARWYREDSGADA
-573 ALIVLPA
+573 ALIVLSA

-590 PADVSAAGE
+590 PAGVSASGT
-599 GAAWVRALLGGAR
+599 GAAWVQALLGGA
-612 GLKADPGATAE
+612 
-623 EARVGTGQAPDQA
+623 EARE
-636 GDAGTRAGAAAGGI
+636 AAAG
-650 HAAEPPAYGWT
+650 ADSVGWT
-661 DASGAVHLFPEAGAE
+661 DTRGAVHLFPEAGSE

-681 RERLDALAAQV
+681 RERVDALAAEI
-692 REAGAELE
+692 RKAGAALE
-700 KARERTLALEEA
+700 EARDETLALEEE

-718 EVDEASERVLTTRD
+718 EVDEASERVLATRD

-739 SAVAQTDRREQL
+739 SAVAQTDRRERL
-751 RRRQA
+751 RRRQG

-763 GTRAAR
+763 GTRKAR
-769 DRALERARAAEAEG
+769 DSALERARAAETGGE
-783 AELREREAAGAARLE
+783 ELREREAAHAARLE
-798 ADRTALAA
+798 AERTALGA

-829 SELQRLAGRIADTG
+829 SEVQRLEGRIEDTR
-843 GSAAR
+843 GSAER
-848 AAGRLAQLEE
+848 AAARLAELGDET
-858 EARELDASTA
+858 RELEANMA
-868 RVRAGRGEGR
+868 RVRAARGEDR
-878 AALEGLFAQRDELR
+878 AGLEGLFAQRDELR
-892 RVAAEQDRAVGLA
+892 RVAAGQDRAVG
-905 SEAVKGAE
+905 EAAEAARGAE
-913 RGAGE
+913 RGVGE
-918 IRAAEREAVGRS
+918 LRSAERQAVGHR
-930 HTLEMEAQDIRNRV
+930 HELEMEAQDIRNRV
-944 ARVGE
+944 ARIGE
-949 RLETEWNRPM
+949 RLEAEWNRPL

-966 GEVEGHEEELRA
+966 GEAEGEQEELRA
-978 ELEQIVAAQARI
+978 ELEGIVGALARI

-996 AVEEHAEESARLEF
+996 AFEEHAEESARLDF
-1010 MAGQREDLVSARDD
+1010 MLGQRDDLVAARDD

-1069 EPDHP
+1069 EPDDP

-1083 SPRGKRTQRIDQL
+1083 SPLGKRTQRIDQL

-1134 ISRFIRLL
+1134 ITRFIRLL
-1142 QGFKARTQFVVI
+1142 QGFKSRTQFVVI

-1173 EPGVSSVVGVRLEAP
+1173 EPGVSSVVGVRLETP